1 MTGMANETPQASST
15 LNERTTKDLVEMIDL
30 LASARDAMTDD
41 MIVRLAR
48 TTSEGMT
55 LLDRLLRNEGVMRLL
70 QVLER
75 PETQYLLM
83 SLADALGKMSRELAT
98 APPAR
103 GGLGGL
109 LKLAREPG
117 TQEGIRAISLLGQYW
132 NDSLRELHRRGR

>member
-1 MTGMANETPQASST
+1 MANETPQASST